1 MLIKGGSQV
10 NGRSGHSLGH
20 VLKLEENL
28 KLKLGEVTYT
38 CLDWNYSALVNA
50 PRLMATSVTA

>member
-1 MLIKGGSQV
+1 MLIKGGFQV

-28 KLKLGEVTYT
+28 KLKLDVIIYT
-38 CLDWNYSALVNA
+38 CWD
-50 PRLMATSVTA
+50 

>member
-10 NGRSGHSLGH
+10 NGRSDNTLGH

-28 KLKLGEVTYT
+28 KLKLEVIIHT
-38 CLDWNYSALVNA
+38 CLD
-50 PRLMATSVTA
+50 

>member
-1 MLIKGGSQV
+1 MLIHVIKRSSQI

-28 KLKLGEVTYT
+28 KLKLYVINYT
-38 CLDWNYSALVNA
+38 C
-50 PRLMATSVTA
+50 